1 MPGEEPGPVVHLE
14 LRDAGMPAQIGGQGL
29 LLGAEGVGQVQGR
42 CRPRTQRL
50 PKRGSPRRRRAG
62 HYERMDME
70 VVEALDDDRTVVWRL
85 LQLYH
90 YDFSEFDA
98 SDVNPHG
105 EYLHRYFDEYW
116 TDPDR
121 GAFLFR
127 VEGALAGFALVFTG
141 EPHDI
146 AEFFVMRKYRGRGAG
161 AQAAA
166 SLFDQFP
173 GRWTVRQQLVNP
185 AATAFWRKAI
195 RYPFQEHERGTEIVQ
210 SFTAYS

>member
-1 MPGEEPGPVVHLE
+1 M
-14 LRDAGMPAQIGGQGL
+14 D
-29 LLGAEGVGQVQGR
+29 GVR
-42 CRPRTQRL
+42 
-50 PKRGSPRRRRAG
+50 
-62 HYERMDME
+62 HYEQVDVA
-70 VVEALDDDRTVVWRL
+70 VVEALDDDRTVVRRL

-90 YDFSEFDA
+90 YDFSEFDG

-121 GAFLFR
+121 KAFLFR
-127 VEGALAGFALVFTG
+127 AGGALAGFALVFTG

-146 AEFFVMRKYRGRGAG
+146 AEFFVMRKYRRRGVG

-166 SLFDQFP
+166 SLLDQFP
-173 GRWTVRQQLVNP
+173 GRWTVRQQLANP

-195 RYPFQEHERGTEIVQ
+195 RYPFQEHEQGTEIVQ
-210 SFTAYS
+210 SFTNGR